1 MCLNKV
7 LWSAST
13 RKAILGRDLMWPNVS
28 LQWSTFVPVTLLL
41 PLLLPISGFTQEAV
55 GIEVRKSIAGR
66 AAQTTI
72 ELYLPMDLAGFNFD
86 NPLDTVLTRLDRFE
100 DDTGRDLLA
109 LHRERQRQ
117 NVERGFQTP
126 DPVEFR
132 GVGDWARDRD
142 VRLGVTVVDS
152 PAPGA
157 TRLMMDGEAVFNFA
171 GDSEPATIVVESV
184 SLDTGFSGRRV
195 DTDIGTLLIQDA
207 GSASVDGST
216 WHKFRL
222 SSAEAAIVGASVMG
236 GDDAGAVPF
245 WALDPNEFVF
255 GEVPE
260 SVSISIQY
268 LQHRKVAVPLNLEI
282 TLGL

>member
-1 MCLNKV
+1 MRLTEIVWWACARRAISATDLLLPQVPLRRSAFV
-7 LWSAST
+7 LVA
-13 RKAILGRDLMWPNVS
+13 
-28 LQWSTFVPVTLLL
+28 LLL
-41 PLLLPISGFTQEAV
+41 PLLSPISSVAQEAV
-55 GIEVRKSIAGR
+55 RIEVRKSIAGSGSE
-66 AAQTTI
+66 TTVD
-72 ELYLPMDLAGFNFD
+72 LYLPMDLAGFNFD
-86 NPLDTVLTRLDRFE
+86 NPLDTVLTRLERFE

-117 NVERGFQTP
+117 NLQRGFPSP
-126 DPVEFR
+126 DPVVFR
-132 GVGDWARDRD
+132 GVGDWANDRD

-157 TRLMMDGEAVFNFA
+157 TRLMMDGEVVFNFA
-171 GDSEPATIVVESV
+171 GDGEPATLVVQNV
-184 SLDTGFSGRRV
+184 SLDTGFNGRRV

-216 WHKFRL
+216 WHKFRI
-222 SSAEAAIVGASVMG
+222 SSAETTIVGASVIG

>member
-1 MCLNKV
+1 MHLNEIV
-7 LWSAST
+7 WWASA
-13 RKAILGRDLMWPNVS
+13 RKAISATDLLWQNVS
-28 LQWSTFVPVTLLL
+28 LRWSAFVLVALLL
-41 PLLLPISGFTQEAV
+41 PLFSPISSVAQEAV
-55 GIEVRKSIAGR
+55 RIEVRKAVAGSG
-66 AAQTTI
+66 AQTTVD
-72 ELYLPMDLAGFNFD
+72 LYLLMDLAGVNFD

-117 NVERGFQTP
+117 NMERGFPSP

-132 GVGDWARDRD
+132 GVGDWANDRD

-157 TRLMMDGEAVFNFA
+157 TRLVMAGEVVFNFA
-171 GDSEPATIVVESV
+171 ADGEPATSLVENV
-184 SLDTGFSGRRV
+184 SLETVFSGRQF

-216 WHKFRL
+216 WHKFRI
-222 SSAEAAIVGASVMG
+222 SSAETAIVGASVIG
-236 GDDAGAVPF
+236 GDDSGEVPF
-245 WALDPNEFVF
+245 WAVDRNEFVF

-260 SVSISIQY
+260 AVSISIQY